1 MIGRI
6 GRSSHQPAQQ
16 TAAAQAKPVE
26 AAPQAAAPTVGQAKP
41 APTILPTQEMPAAQG
56 LD

>member
-1 MIGRI
+1 L
-6 GRSSHQPAQQ
+6 PAQQ

-26 AAPQAAAPTVGQAKP
+26 AAPEAAAPTVGQAKP
-41 APTILPTQEMPAAQG
+41 APAILPTQDMPAAQG